1 MQVSDLLRIK
11 GNALYTIR
19 PDEPLAH
26 AAELMAQA
34 DVGSL
39 IVIEYGD
46 VVGILTFR
54 EVIAA
59 LARAGGHLGELR
71 VRGVMEDHP
80 IICTLATELN
90 EVRRIMLHHHARY
103 MPVIDQGRLQG
114 VISLYDVAKAVVES
128 QDFETRLL
136 KAYIRDWPEQ
146 EGRQGAPGGAVH

>member
-11 GNALYTIR
+11 GNALYTVG
-19 PDEPLAH
+19 PDEPLVR
-26 AAELMAQA
+26 AAKTMSEV

-39 IVIEYGD
+39 IVIEYGE

-54 EVIAA
+54 EVIQA
-59 LARAGGHLGELR
+59 LTRTDGHLGELR
-71 VRGVMEDHP
+71 VRSVMEDCP

-103 MPVIDQGRLQG
+103 MPVIDQQRLQG

-128 QDFETRLL
+128 QDFETRML

-146 EGRQGAPGGAVH
+146 EEQKQQVS